1 MAGIQ
6 HKHSPSRAQGSRR
19 RAHASTKPQ
28 NSLRKPPDPKKRK
41 KRERLPAS
49 LRFTETRRGKTR
61 VRRYSGRTFY
71 RFEEIQG
78 KVVDLVEVFTAG
90 ENHAIDVRF
99 QDKTSLHFVIDPG
112 FTLETEYADWK
123 TGNWRPIKRWPL
135 IHSETHPDK
144 TMIEAWSPTLCVRS
158 QPCLDMRYGRAQ
170 RMGRVYLT
178 AQS

>member
-1 MAGIQ
+1 MAAIE

-19 RAHASTKPQ
+19 SAHALTKPAVIK
-28 NSLRKPPDPKKRK
+28 SAKTKPRTLPRSRP
-41 KRERLPAS
+41 KRERLPPS
-49 LRFTETRRGKTR
+49 LRFKETKRGKTTI
-61 VRRYSGRTFY
+61 RRYSGRTFY
-71 RFEEIQG
+71 RFEEVKG

-135 IHSETHPDK
+135 IHSETHRIK
-144 TMIEAWSPTLCVRS
+144 R
-158 QPCLDMRYGRAQ
+158 
-170 RMGRVYLT
+170 
-178 AQS
+178 